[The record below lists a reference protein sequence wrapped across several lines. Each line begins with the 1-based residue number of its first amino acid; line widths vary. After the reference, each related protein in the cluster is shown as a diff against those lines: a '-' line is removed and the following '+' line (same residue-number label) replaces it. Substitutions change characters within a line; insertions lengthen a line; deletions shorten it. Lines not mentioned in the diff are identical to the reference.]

1 MRTGPTGSAA
11 DLAGGWGL
19 GKCGRIR
26 VEVPERYPSLIQ
38 TNPRE
43 TRGQRESTPESRTEA
58 GPRAALKWVSKEKRR
73 RSPRPRA
80 AATHVTPAVLD
91 AHNIGV
97 LGKRDHRI
105 HRQVQPRVGWDT
117 VQHHRNWRQVS
128 HLRGAEKRG
137 EGSCP
142 RPEAFGAW
150 VCARLPG
157 LAHLLDEKSQSCAP

>member
-1 MRTGPTGSAA
+1 MWENESRGP
-11 DLAGGWGL
+11 
-19 GKCGRIR
+19 REI
-26 VEVPERYPSLIQ
+26 PPLIQ

-43 TRGQRESTPESRTEA
+43 TRGQREPTPESRTEA

-73 RSPRPRA
+73 RSPRLRA
-80 AATHVTPAVLD
+80 AATHITPTVLD

-97 LGKRDHRI
+97 LGKRDHCI

-117 VQHHRNWRQVS
+117 VQHHRNRRQVS

-142 RPEAFGAW
+142 KPEAVGAW
-150 VCARLPG
+150 VCAGLPG
-157 LAHLLDEKSQSCAP
+157 LAHHLDEKSRSCAP